1 MGQLVKATFFSMV
14 LSIVYIPILF
24 LSIFVMSY
32 VFYFL
37 SEYIYP
43 FMLGVGDSDSW
54 INLFVN
60 NLIVAFISAVASFS
74 VISYLYKNYNMS
86 AFIIPLLYTIVSVIG
101 EMYYAGLNFDSVVN
115 VISLIVA
122 LGVFF
127 YYLQENLISE

>member
-1 MGQLVKATFFSMV
+1 
-14 LSIVYIPILF
+14 
-24 LSIFVMSY
+24 MSY

-43 FMLGVGDSDSW
+43 FMLGIGDSDSW

-101 EMYYAGLNFDSVVN
+101 EMYYMGLNFDSVVN

>member
-1 MGQLVKATFFSMV
+1 MEQLVKATFFSMV

-43 FMLGVGDSDSW
+43 FILGIGDSDSW

>member
-1 MGQLVKATFFSMV
+1 VGQLVKATFFSMA

-32 VFYFL
+32 VNYFL

-43 FMLGVGDSDSW
+43 FMLGVDDSDSW
-54 INLFVN
+54 INLVMK
-60 NLIVAFISAVASFS
+60 NLIVAFISAIASFS
-74 VISYLYKNYNMS
+74 VISLYKNYNMS
-86 AFIIPLLYTIVSVIG
+86 AFIIPLLFTIVSVIG
-101 EMYYAGLNFDSVVN
+101 ELYYAAFNFDSIVN

-127 YYLQENLISE
+127 YYLQENLINE

>member
-1 MGQLVKATFFSMV
+1 MKATFFSMV

-43 FMLGVGDSDSW
+43 FMLGIGDSDSW

>member
-24 LSIFVMSY
+24 ISIFIISY

-43 FMLGVGDSDSW
+43 FILGIGDSDSW

-86 AFIIPLLYTIVSVIG
+86 AFIIPLLYTSVSVIG